1 MPGHRDETVVTL
13 AKVIEVG
20 AVAHALLGV
29 ADSQIGMALQGLDP
43 APVALAA
50 EDSRQHLQES

>member
-1 MPGHRDETVVTL
+1 MPRHRDETVVTL

-29 ADSQIGMALQGLDP
+29 ADS
-43 APVALAA
+43 
-50 EDSRQHLQES
+50 